1 MATYRWNKY
10 VLNKNYDAN
19 FEPAENSGMGFDLRE
34 GYRSFTPGDWYFIVS
49 DPFPINELTPIGTVF
64 YFKQNS
70 ENALYKAKILRFDNY
85 NNVVI
90 LELQRWIIGK
100 LSEAKVSISQG
111 SYLGEVTSTNRNA
124 YPDNSYTSDA
134 WYVYAGVVNTAPTT
148 PGAFTQPTGELEIGD
163 SKVFSVGSSSDA
175 ENNLSKYVWEASING
190 GSFTKI
196 GETTTNNITY
206 TIPSAKTL
214 KLRVKAVDSAGLE
227 SGWRE
232 SAVFTV
238 TKPKYYWSKYNVS
251 PIYGIKENF
260 IDYSGGKSKSATI
273 ENCILS
279 VGGYVSSN
287 AALFKGCKVD
297 STGAFVG
304 ENNSGQVGFYVL
316 DTVYNIFGTLP
327 IYVMGTSGTAYK
339 VLLSV
344 QDEYYYYVTIYELIP
359 EVKGYTKTT
368 LIQSGIIAEEG
379 TYPTDGQQSGYWWVR
394 GSRVNQSIAPP
405 GPITTTKQGT
415 ILKPDELVTFTFNP
429 STSPNIKRYDWEMQY
444 NENGFSVQ
452 TNDTSTT
459 RHYRTT
465 NNKSYTKVQFRV
477 RAQDTNNVYS
487 DYIYSEVYTIQHNV
501 IPTIL
506 LNTANNF
513 IMSETEGQNEVLV
526 DGSARDTDANDNIII
541 KMQINDGTIRNIQ
554 SALSDGSTPVEFSK
568 KITYS
573 NKRVYDGATPISND
587 LSENVDHKLKVWAD
601 DGQGGISTVEERTFR
616 VIHNRPPVISGTDED
631 LGELLERPSITYQ
644 VDDPEKQ
651 TATITERI
659 NGQIIR
665 TFDAELG
672 TEYKIEIPIEMWIP
686 LQLEQEHKLT
696 IEAKDTFGAKSTR
709 TYTFTRTEDTIQVEL
724 KNPFVTDIAATRI
737 LVTPDVYLP
746 IGSTILIEACNNAF
760 DEVPAWEDITG
771 MAMNKRGFNFAN
783 TEKTAEQWGINIRFT
798 INKGTAHDQVRFNGF
813 GGAFD

>member
-1 MATYRWNKY
+1 MVW
-10 VLNKNYDAN
+10 
-19 FEPAENSGMGFDLRE
+19 
-34 GYRSFTPGDWYFIVS
+34 
-49 DPFPINELTPIGTVF
+49 TPIGTKGQCGNLLSPIYPTVVF
-64 YFKQNS
+64 DFSKYDYRLNLWSNNGGGSLQMRALNENNYTYKDFGYISPGVYPISNDGLIPGNS
-70 ENALYKAKILRFDNY
+70 LVTFEGNTFSGATEFYWQ
-85 NNVVI
+85 
-90 LELQRWIIGK
+90 LEQQPK
-100 LSEAKVSISQG
+100 
-111 SYLGEVTSTNRNA
+111 
-124 YPDNSYTSDA
+124 
-134 WYVYAGVVNTAPTT
+134 NTAPTT
-148 PGAFTQPTGELEIGD
+148 PGVFTQLTGNLEIGD
-163 SKVFSVGSSSDA
+163 SRV
-175 ENNLSKYVWEASING
+175 LTWG
-190 GSFTKI
+190 GSTDAQ
-196 GETTTNNITY
+196 TTTLTY
-206 TIPSAKTL
+206 VLEQSIDGATWTGLKRVTTPSTSVSTEITIPTAKTL
-214 KLRVKAVDSAGLE
+214 KFRVKAVDSEGLE
-227 SGWRE
+227 SAWRE

-238 TKPKYYWSKYNVS
+238 TKPKYYWSKYNIDKVKT
-251 PIYGIKENF
+251 YFLKEY
-260 IDYSGGKSKSATI
+260 IASQTAYLTR
-273 ENCILS
+273 
-279 VGGYVSSN
+279 
-287 AALFKGCKVD
+287 
-297 STGAFVG
+297 
-304 ENNSGQVGFYVL
+304 
-316 DTVYNIFGTLP
+316 
-327 IYVMGTSGTAYK
+327 IYVNARYTFYPSYTFDEITGEIKGSGNPRDGYPRENVGWYIIIGK
-339 VLLSV
+339 
-344 QDEYYYYVTIYELIP
+344 IYAFKASSSEFTYIVNDDP
-359 EVKGYTKTT
+359 PQQCQEGIIYQSTTTGQTKDVRGS

-379 TYPTDGQQSGYWWVR
+379 TYPTDGQQGGYWWVR

-452 TNDTSTT
+452 TNDISTT
-459 RHYRTT
+459 RNYRTT
-465 NNKSYTKVQFRV
+465 TNKSFTKVQFRV

-513 IMSETEGQNEVLV
+513 TMSETEGQNEVLV

-554 SALSDGSTPVEFSK
+554 SGLSDGSTPIEFSK

-587 LSENVDHKLKVWAD
+587 LAENVDHTLKVWAD
-601 DGQGGISTVEERTFR
+601 DGQGGISTVEERIFR

-631 LGELLERPSITYQ
+631 LGELLEIPSITYQ

-659 NGQIIR
+659 NGQVIR

-696 IEAKDTFGAKSTR
+696 IEAKDSFGAKSTR
-709 TYTFTRTEDTIQVEL
+709 TYTFTRTEDTIQLEL

-746 IGSTILIEACNNAF
+746 IGSTIVIEACNNAF
-760 DEVPAWEDITG
+760 DEVPTWEDVTG
-771 MAMNKRGFNFAN
+771 MAMNKRGFHFTN

-798 INKGTAHDQVRFNGF
+798 LHKGTAHDQVKFNGF